1 MMVTVGVC
9 EGSSTMDKHDSYA
22 STLQFACSSM
32 MHTLIYLIT
41 TVF

>member
-32 MHTLIYLIT
+32 MHALIYLIT